1 MEKKISD
8 IKNELTA
15 ADESALPVF
24 VERYGN
30 DERSGV
36 KALVTRAKKRIDKL
50 MPELVVKKLIR
61 YYQQVIDNT
70 VQK

>member
-8 IKNELTA
+8 IKNDLMA

-36 KALVTRAKKRIDKL
+36 KALVTRAKKRIEAL
-50 MPELVVKKLIR
+50 ER
-61 YYQQVIDNT
+61 E
-70 VQK
+70 VQRIEVMRDGDRLRDL